1 MNEVKDRVDRLNK
14 LVMVNNDRIHG
25 YKKAS
30 EETKDPDLKLLFD
43 QYAQQSSRF
52 KMELA
57 EEITSLGGQVNEETS
72 ASGDL
77 YRTWMDV
84 RQALSRD
91 DKKAVLKSCEFGE
104 DVALQTYNKVIDDD
118 GTMFSPGCQ
127 VRMENQRSELKDAH
141 DSIKSLRDAVA

>member
-1 MNEVKDRVDRLNK
+1 MNEVKDRIDQLNK
-14 LVMVNNDRIHG
+14 LVMINNDRIHG
-25 YKKAS
+25 YRKAS
-30 EETKDPDLKLLFD
+30 EETKDPDLKMLFE
-43 QYAQQSSRF
+43 QYAQQSARF

-57 EEITSLGGQVNEETS
+57 EEINSLGGQVNEETS

-104 DVALQTYNKVIDDD
+104 DAALQTYNKVIND
-118 GTMFSPGCQ
+118 GTMLSPGAQ
-127 VRMENQRSELKDAH
+127 VRIENQRSELKDAH